1 MLLVSKCTKKNRPLG
16 LSHEGAQ
23 SVDQFA
29 TIIAVIVAIL
39 TMNIVL
45 GLAWQL
51 LEYVWRASLK

>member
-1 MLLVSKCTKKNRPLG
+1 M
-16 LSHEGAQ
+16 
-23 SVDQFA
+23 DQFA

-51 LEYVWRASLK
+51 LEYVWRASLKEELLGKRRERRPE